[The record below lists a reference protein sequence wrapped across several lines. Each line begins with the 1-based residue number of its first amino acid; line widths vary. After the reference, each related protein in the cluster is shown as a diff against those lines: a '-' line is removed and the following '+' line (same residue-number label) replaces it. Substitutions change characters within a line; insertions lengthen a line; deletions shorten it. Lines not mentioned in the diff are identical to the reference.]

1 MSLGEKLYNLR
12 KSKGLSQEEVADR
25 LNVTR
30 QTVSKWETGDSKP
43 DFDKIIPI
51 CKLYNISTESLLS
64 EGDISIQHPKEKQS
78 KKRAISITVS
88 IFLYFLS
95 VITIILFEELGYN
108 EIIGVCGFLMLCGT
122 ATCILVYQGIAFK
135 KDEVISKNNLEESI
149 SSKDK
154 QVKSICELVE
164 LITLIIY
171 LVISFLTMAWH
182 ITWIIW
188 LIDAAI
194 ESVIKLIYGMRD
206 NND

>member
-1 MSLGEKLYNLR
+1 
-12 KSKGLSQEEVADR
+12 
-25 LNVTR
+25 
-30 QTVSKWETGDSKP
+30 
-43 DFDKIIPI
+43 
-51 CKLYNISTESLLS
+51 
-64 EGDISIQHPKEKQS
+64 
-78 KKRAISITVS
+78 
-88 IFLYFLS
+88 
-95 VITIILFEELGYN
+95 
-108 EIIGVCGFLMLCGT
+108 MLCGI

-135 KDEVISKNNLEESI
+135 KDEVISKSNLEESI